1 MGDNSDAFPRTPGEW
16 DDTDGDGVGDNS
28 DAFPL
33 DPEEWDDT
41 DGDGVGDDADFYPED
56 PSKSERS
63 LLVPSL
69 AILFGL
75 AVVASIV
82 KLALTKSDSEG
93 SV

>member
-1 MGDNSDAFPRTPGEW
+1 MDTEEW

-33 DPEEWDDT
+33 DTEEWDDT
-41 DGDGVGDDADFYPED
+41 DGDGVGDEADFYPGD

-69 AILFGL
+69 TILVGL
-75 AVVASIV
+75 VVVASIV
-82 KLALTKSDSEG
+82 KWAFTKRDSEG